1 MVSGSA
7 GAQLYSVVH
16 SPAPAP
22 SPSGTV
28 AVMQRPHRILV
39 GMCVLI
45 AVNQLGFGGIVPV
58 LALYARSFGVSQS
71 AIGVAIAVYGLA
83 RFLVAM
89 PVGRLADALGRRPA
103 LAIGGLVTAAGNLL
117 CAYAPDFLTLVAGR
131 FVAGAGAALVLIAG
145 QIVLADIST
154 PARRGR
160 TMAIYQGVFLFAV
173 GVGPLPG
180 GLLAELYGLRA
191 PFLAYAV
198 AGVVAAALAW
208 AFIPETKSV
217 RSPGTSDAE
226 PPLPPFGSQIRI
238 LTRHRGFMLVSLI
251 SFMNAVARTGAL
263 FNVIPILARD
273 RLALSTDRIGLG
285 LALAS
290 LVGLVVIYPSGVLV
304 DRYGRKA
311 VIVPATFVS
320 GISLLLFL
328 LAPSYAWFLAGCV
341 AWSLATGVGG
351 AAPAAYAAD
360 VAPPGMN
367 AAAMSGFRMLADLG
381 YVVGPISLGLAT
393 DLFGA
398 DAALGTTAVL
408 LAATAWLFGR
418 YAPELHRHGRL

>member
-1 MVSGSA
+1 
-7 GAQLYSVVH
+7 
-16 SPAPAP
+16 
-22 SPSGTV
+22 
-28 AVMQRPHRILV
+28 MQRPGPNRILV

-45 AVNQLGFGGIVPV
+45 AVNQLGFGGIIPV

-71 AIGVAIAVYGLA
+71 AIGVAIAIYGLA

-89 PVGRLADALGRRPA
+89 PAGRLADGLGRRPA
-103 LAIGGLVTAAGNLL
+103 LAIGGLITAAGNLL
-117 CAYAPDFLTLVAGR
+117 CAYAPSFLVLVGAR
-131 FVAGAGAALVLIAG
+131 FVAGAGAALVLIGG

-180 GLLAELYGLRA
+180 GLLAEHYGLRA
-191 PFLAYAV
+191 PFLAYAI
-198 AGVVAAALAW
+198 AGVAAAALAW
-208 AFIPETKSV
+208 TFIPETKSV
-217 RSPGTSDAE
+217 RSPGPSGAA
-226 PPLPPFGSQIRI
+226 PLLPPFGSQVRI
-238 LTRHRGFMLVSLI
+238 LTRHRGFMLVSLV

-263 FNVIPILARD
+263 FNVIPVLAQD
-273 RLALSTDRIGLG
+273 KLSLSTDRIGLG

-311 VIVPATFVS
+311 VIVPATFLS

-341 AWSLATGVGG
+341 AWSVATGVGG

-360 VAPPGMN
+360 VAPSGMN
-367 AAAMSGFRMLADLG
+367 AAAMSAFRMLADLG
-381 YVVGPISLGLAT
+381 YVVGPIALGLAT
-393 DLFGA
+393 DLVGA
-398 DAALGTTAVL
+398 DTALGATAVL
-408 LAATAWLFGR
+408 LAATALFFGR
-418 YAPELHRHGRL
+418 YAPESHQQGRL